1 MKFDDAFSVLIG
13 NEGGFTRDPKDRGN
27 WTSGKVGTGE
37 LKGTNFGISA
47 MSYPMV
53 DIKNLTL
60 DQAKVIYKRD
70 FWDRAN
76 ADNLPE
82 AVRFDLFDMA
92 VNSGVGE
99 ACRALQRA
107 VDTTPDGVIGSH
119 TLASLALLD
128 PQLVDKRFAA
138 QRLLYLCNIAT
149 WPSYGKGWVNRVANN
164 LMKD

>member
-1 MKFDDAFSVLIG
+1 MKFDKAFEALIG

-47 MSYPMV
+47 MTYPLV
-53 DIKNLTL
+53 DIKGLTL
-60 DQAKVIYKRD
+60 DKAKLIYKRD
-70 FWDRAN
+70 FWDNMN
-76 ADNLPE
+76 ADRLPE
-82 AVRFDLFDMA
+82 AIRFDLFDMA
-92 VNSGVGE
+92 VNSGVGT

-107 VDTTPDGVIGSH
+107 VDTTPDGVIGSR
-119 TLASLALLD
+119 TIASIALMD

-138 QRLLYLCNIAT
+138 QRLLFLCDIET
-149 WPSYGKGWVNRVANN
+149 WPSYSKGWVRRVANN